1 MRWLAYMTRIRMGT
15 FSTIG
20 TPFFFRLSNAKMM
33 FRLIFI
39 IGCVWNSTP
48 KYTPNIWNSKRYSER
63 FRFTMYSKLCV
74 IISNLQ
80 FYDISWMYRF
90 ESLSLRWKELQNKE
104 NPCKLILYG
113 DFLFLVH
120 GKNKHIKAFFRCT
133 IRCTWSYAYI
143 CDILMLSKKIKNF
156 SKKTTT
162 FLKKNRN
169 FFKNVLVFFIV
180 TNAS

>member
-90 ESLSLRWKELQNKE
+90 ESFYLLPFIEAIICHTSDKNGDKYISQLYCLIEISWPLHYFDDIDFWNMNKSLSFSFMR
-104 NPCKLILYG
+104 IL
-113 DFLFLVH
+113 
-120 GKNKHIKAFFRCT
+120 
-133 IRCTWSYAYI
+133 SE
-143 CDILMLSKKIKNF
+143 
-156 SKKTTT
+156 
-162 FLKKNRN
+162 
-169 FFKNVLVFFIV
+169 
-180 TNAS
+180 

>member
-90 ESLSLRWKELQNKE
+90 ESLSLRWKELQNKK
-104 NPCKLILYG
+104 NPCKLILYR

-120 GKNKHIKAFFRCT
+120 GKNKHIKAFFRLSSFLVGIIFYTREVLLTHSFHLKRISVGNRRKSIACVINKNERNLAST
-133 IRCTWSYAYI
+133 I
-143 CDILMLSKKIKNF
+143 
-156 SKKTTT
+156 
-162 FLKKNRN
+162 
-169 FFKNVLVFFIV
+169 
-180 TNAS
+180 

>member
-90 ESLSLRWKELQNKE
+90 ESLSLRRAPKTKRIQSMT
-104 NPCKLILYG
+104 NPVKPWFYG
-113 DFLFLVH
+113 IFYFSSRTSISNL
-120 GKNKHIKAFFRCT
+120 G
-133 IRCTWSYAYI
+133 YI
-143 CDILMLSKKIKNF
+143 ISNLDTYVIIIPA
-156 SKKTTT
+156 T
-162 FLKKNRN
+162 FVSL
-169 FFKNVLVFFIV
+169 
-180 TNAS
+180 

>member
-48 KYTPNIWNSKRYSER
+48 QYTPNIWNSKRYSER
-63 FRFTMYSKLCV
+63 FGFTMHFKQYL
-74 IISNLQ
+74 IINNLH

-90 ESLSLRWKELQNKE
+90 ESLSFRRTYWTKQESKWT
-104 NPCKLILYG
+104 KTYKSLIC
-113 DFLFLVH
+113 
-120 GKNKHIKAFFRCT
+120 R
-133 IRCTWSYAYI
+133 
-143 CDILMLSKKIKNF
+143 
-156 SKKTTT
+156 
-162 FLKKNRN
+162 
-169 FFKNVLVFFIV
+169 FFIAYKSCV
-180 TNAS
+180 QCLIRRKFGSPDNQWGYLQAHLYFSRQPKTSRPTEI